1 MTDQETD
8 LRQALVQTCRDM
20 QSKGLSK
27 GTSGNISVRCGQGFL
42 ISPTGIPYEDLR
54 PDQVVAMRWDG
65 GFDGPVLPSS
75 EWRFHADILRSR
87 DDLNA
92 VVHTHSLNAT
102 AVSILGRAIPPIH
115 YMIAAAGG
123 EDIRCAP
130 YATFGTQALSDL
142 AVAALTGRRACLL
155 AHHGVIAAHASLAG
169 ALKLAETVEEL
180 AALYLKCLPMGEP
193 PVLSAAQIAE
203 VLARF
208 RSYGQQRP
216 PADQAQGGQSATS
229 GKSAR

>member
-1 MTDQETD
+1 MTDQESD
-8 LRQALVQTCRDM
+8 LRRALVQTCRDM
-20 QSKGLSK
+20 QAKGLSK

-65 GFDGPVLPSS
+65 GFDGAVLPSS

-155 AHHGVIAAHASLAG
+155 AHHGVIAAHASLAQ
-169 ALKLAETVEEL
+169 ALRVAEVVEEL
-180 AALYLKCLPMGEP
+180 AELYLKCLPMGEP
-193 PVLSAAQIAE
+193 PVLSADQITE

-216 PADQAQGGQSATS
+216 PAAQA
-229 GKSAR
+229 

>member
-1 MTDQETD
+1 MTDQESD
-8 LRQALVQTCRDM
+8 LRRALVQTCRDM
-20 QSKGLSK
+20 QAKGLSK

-65 GFDGPVLPSS
+65 GFDGAVLPSS

-142 AVAALTGRRACLL
+142 AVTALTGRRACLL
-155 AHHGVIAAHASLAG
+155 AHHGVIAAHASLAQ
-169 ALKLAETVEEL
+169 ALRVAEVVEEL
-180 AALYLKCLPMGEP
+180 ADLYLKCLPMGEP
-193 PVLSAAQIAE
+193 PVLSADQITE

-216 PADQAQGGQSATS
+216 PAAQA
-229 GKSAR
+229 

>member
-1 MTDQETD
+1 MTDQEAEQRR
-8 LRQALVQTCRDM
+8 LLVQTCLEM
-20 QSKGLSK
+20 QAKGLSK

-75 EWRFHADILRSR
+75 EWRFHADILRTR

-102 AVSILGRAIPPIH
+102 AVSIMGRDIPPIH
-115 YMIAAAGG
+115 YLIAAAGG

-130 YATFGTQALSDL
+130 YATFGTQALADL
-142 AVAALTGRRACLL
+142 AVTALMGRRACLL
-155 AHHGVIAAHASLAG
+155 ARHGMIAAHASLAG

-193 PVLSAAQIAE
+193 PVLSTDQIAE

-208 RSYGQQRP
+208 RTYGQQRP
-216 PADQAQGGQSATS
+216 PAEQT
-229 GKSAR
+229 